1 MFLIDMTEA
10 RPLENW
16 NLDLTFADGLHA
28 VVAMDSVIERYS
40 GVFAALMDDSFF
52 RQVRVD
58 RELGTV
64 VWPNGA
70 DVCPDVLYSFA
81 SHRPIVVDGKR
92 LLN

>member
-1 MFLIDMTEA
+1 MFLIDVTEV
-10 RPLENW
+10 RPLENR

-28 VVAMDSVIERYS
+28 VVAMDSVIECYS

-58 RELGTV
+58 RELGTI

-81 SHRPIVVDGKR
+81 SGKPIFINGERV
-92 LLN
+92 LN